1 MTAQGYMKYED
12 WMSFNANQFPHVPTA
27 AATHLWKVVR
37 IINYGEVAI
46 PTGLIY
52 ELSYYFIAKNKVTRT

>member
-1 MTAQGYMKYED
+1 
-12 WMSFNANQFPHVPTA
+12 MSFNANQFPHVPA
-27 AATHLWKVVR
+27 ATATHLWKVVR